1 MDARLFW
8 EQYSHEPYVAV
19 CRFQIK
25 YLGEPASERE
35 PWRVERAQP
44 TLETLEQTLTERE
57 WLAAGQF
64 SIAHIALVAYIRL
77 EI

>member
-1 MDARLFW
+1 MDAWLFW

-25 YLGEPASERE
+25 YLGKPASEQE

-57 WLAAGQF
+57 WLAAGQL
-64 SIAHIALVAYIRL
+64 SIADIALVAYTRL
-77 EI
+77 EL